1 MCNVAT
7 EDLAKWAE
15 YIRFPG
21 KGDAEMVKKFIV
33 ECAIDGDVLLSCD
46 LSTLVAGL
54 RSVRERSE
62 SGPEYR
68 PGQTHEVYPKFSPL
82 PSTQILCYES

>member
-21 KGDAEMVKKFIV
+21 EGDTEMVKKFIV

-54 RSVRERSE
+54 RSVREKSE

-68 PGQTHEVYPKFSPL
+68 PGQAHEVCPKSSPYPN
-82 PSTQILCYES
+82 TQTLRLEP